1 MSGLELKGRPAIRCR
16 PLTLTRSFTARRRI
30 PQRKEQPVEEEE
42 PTCGRGLAQA
52 APVPAGLAAVAAG
65 LAQNLEVHVRSLPLG
80 DSAAA
85 QERAVYE
92 RISRD
97 LRSATESLKAAA
109 AEMASAVD
117 LPMADHDMAAFT
129 SRDVLDAFESS
140 VAAEDKLRRLLDG
153 RRVDNEQMLTAIRAE
168 FAPGANTAEESG
180 DA

>member
-1 MSGLELKGRPAIRCR
+1 
-16 PLTLTRSFTARRRI
+16 
-30 PQRKEQPVEEEE
+30 VEEEE

-52 APVPAGLAAVAAG
+52 AALPAGLAAVAGG
-65 LAQNLEVHVRSLPLG
+65 LAQNLEVHVRSLPVG

-97 LRSATESLKAAA
+97 LRSATASLKAAA

-117 LPMADHDMAAFT
+117 LPIADHDLAAFT

-140 VAAEDKLRRLLDG
+140 VAAEGKLRRLLDA
-153 RRVDNEQMLTAIRAE
+153 RRVDNEQTLTAIRAE
-168 FAPGANTAEESG
+168 FAPDANAAEESG
-180 DA
+180 DS